1 MTVMAY
7 RLSLGLAMIGLSLAG
22 CAATTTTDAASAQA
36 PAAAPT
42 REYLTQPLVASLYTA
57 DPSAHV
63 FDGKIYV
70 YASHDIEEG
79 PPLADVEPFLNSE
92 GNAFKMRDYVV
103 LSMDHPQGKVE
114 VHRNVLDIANVPW
127 AARQMWAPDAAF
139 RNGTY
144 YLYFP
149 AKDRAGA
156 FRIGVATAK
165 QPAGPFTAR
174 PEPIKGSYSIDPSV
188 FIDDDGSA
196 YMYFGGINGGQ
207 LQRNIG
213 GVYNPNGPGQ
223 DTKAPGEQAFMPQVA
238 KLRDDMIEYAEKP
251 RDALIVDEAGKPL
264 RAGDAPRRF
273 FEGSW
278 MHKYDG
284 KYYLSYS
291 TGGTHFIAYAIGESP
306 YGPFTYKGNV
316 LLPVTGWTTHHS
328 IIEHGGR
335 WWLYYA
341 DDQMSG
347 KTYLRNVK
355 VTELFYNPDGTIRT
369 IDPMVR
375 R

>member
-1 MTVMAY
+1 MIRTAY
-7 RLSLGLAMIGLSLAG
+7 RLSLGLAIFGT
-22 CAATTTTDAASAQA
+22 AALGT
-36 PAAAPT
+36 AAAQTSPQT
-42 REYLTQPLVASLYTA
+42 QPQTPPRQYSSQPLVTSLYTA

-63 FDGKIYV
+63 FAGRIYV

-79 PPLADVEPFLNSE
+79 PPLEDVAPFLNSE

-103 LSMDHPQGKVE
+103 LSMDHPEGKVE
-114 VHRNVLDIANVPW
+114 VHKNVLDIADVPW

-156 FRIGVATAK
+156 FRIGVATSK
-165 QPAGPFTAR
+165 QPTGPFEAQ
-174 PEPIKGSYSIDPSV
+174 PEPIKGSYSIDPAV
-188 FIDDDGSA
+188 FVDDDGSA
-196 YMYFGGINGGQ
+196 YMVFGGVNGGQ

-213 GVYNPNGPGQ
+213 GVYDPNGPGT
-223 DTKAPGEQAFMPQVA
+223 DTKAPGEQGFMPQIA
-238 KLRDDMIEYAEKP
+238 KLRPDMLEFAEKP

-278 MHKYDG
+278 MHKYQG

-291 TGGTHFIAYAIGESP
+291 TGGTHFIAYAIGDSP
-306 YGPFTYKGNV
+306 YGPFTHKGNV

-328 IIEHGGR
+328 IVEHKGR
-335 WWLYYA
+335 WWLFYA
-341 DDQMSG
+341 DAQL
-347 KTYLRNVK
+347 TNRTHLRNVK

-369 IDPMVR
+369 IDPFVAPK
-375 R
+375 